1 MAKTFSKKINK
12 LLLQPVFTKNRQ
24 KYRGHRSSVDEN
36 REANFFLIDI
46 NKINNF
52 LSKSESDINLLSENF
67 VGNLTNLTDQES
79 LSDGLFYN
87 LTDIKVYYQDVYDIN
102 TPSEIVLNLSKM
114 NRLSAIVSRI
124 EKKVKLLEGGV

>member
-12 LLLQPVFTKNRQ
+12 VLLQPFFIRSRQ
-24 KYRGHRSSVDEN
+24 RYRGHRSSLDEN

-46 NKINNF
+46 NKINNS

-67 VGNLTNLTDQES
+67 VGDLANMTDQQS
-79 LSDGLFYN
+79 LSDGLFYS
-87 LTDIKVYYQDVYDIN
+87 LTDIKVYYQDVYGIN
-102 TPSEIVLNLSKM
+102 TPSEGVLNLSKM

-124 EKKVKLLEGGV
+124 EHKVTLLESGV

>member
-1 MAKTFSKKINK
+1 MAKTFSKQVSK
-12 LLLQPVFTKNRQ
+12 LILQPIFTKGRQ
-24 KYRGHRSSVDEN
+24 KYRGHRSSLDEN

-46 NKINNF
+46 NKINNS
-52 LSKSESDINLLSENF
+52 LSKSESDIDLLSENF
-67 VGNLTNLTDQES
+67 VGNLVNLTDQES

-87 LTDIKVYYQDVYDIN
+87 LTDIKVYYQDVYGVN
-102 TPSEIVLNLSKM
+102 TPSERVLYLSKM